1 MQNVRIK
8 DNGSAFLVTVDGL
21 IASAHNSLGG
31 AWRHVEWMYAVASQR
46 FTVGE
51 KETPVKEWIHGM
63 KKSGFLDGL
72 DYIDYD

>member
-1 MQNVRIK
+1 MPNVRIK
-8 DNGSAFLVTVDGL
+8 DNGAAFLVTVNGL
-21 IASAHNSLGG
+21 TVSHHASLGD

-63 KKSGFLDGL
+63 KKAGFLDGP
-72 DYIDYD
+72 DYVDYD